1 MTTGEVIAEAGT
13 TVTKDLAVKIQ
24 NAAIPSVMIQ
34 TDVKNEKILSNLAVD
49 INAYVDF
56 DCKSLGILE
65 DVYYPVL
72 AEILGASWASR
83 PMTSSISFTTRS
95 GSALGRSIL
104 LITGRTSRSWS
115 RARYTFA
122 SVWASIP

>member
-56 DCKSLGILE
+56 DCKSLGI
-65 DVYYPVL
+65 YRRC
-72 AEILGASWASR
+72 ILSC
-83 PMTSSISFTTRS
+83 S
-95 GSALGRSIL
+95 GRN
-104 LITGRTSRSWS
+104 
-115 RARYTFA
+115 
-122 SVWASIP
+122 P